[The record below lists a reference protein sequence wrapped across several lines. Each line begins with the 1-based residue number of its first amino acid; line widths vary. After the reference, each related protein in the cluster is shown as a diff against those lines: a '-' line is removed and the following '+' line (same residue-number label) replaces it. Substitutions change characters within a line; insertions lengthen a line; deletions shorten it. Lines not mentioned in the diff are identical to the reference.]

1 MAVVNADDIITGII
15 QREGGFVNDP
25 ADAGGPTNWGI
36 TQSTLAHYRMRPV
49 TVEEVEHLSITE
61 ARAIYRER
69 YIVGP
74 GFDQIKDERL
84 LELVVD
90 SAVQHGVV
98 GAVRLLQAALG
109 VAVDGVFG
117 DATRAALAGAT
128 PGQLWIKLAAE
139 RVAYYGRIITDKPV
153 NAKFAAGWMAR
164 MRDLIVAFVS

>member
-1 MAVVNADDIITGII
+1 MNADDIITAIV

-36 TQSTLAHYRMRPV
+36 TQSTLAHYRMRP
-49 TVEEVEHLSITE
+49 LSITE

-74 GFDQIKDERL
+74 GFNAITDERL

-117 DATRAALAGAT
+117 DATKAALAGAT

-153 NAKFAAGWMAR
+153 NAKFAAGWLAR
-164 MRDLIVAFVS
+164 MRDLIVGFVS